1 MVYLICME
9 NFKFLYCLYRAI
21 LYIKCIFKRKLK
33 KVRREKTKLRHK
45 MDLKMVI
52 PGDKQDFSDD
62 VALFNLNKI
71 KNKSVSN
78 KAFQLFKNKLK
89 LQVKLCPV

>member
-1 MVYLICME
+1 MFKE
-9 NFKFLYCLYRAI
+9 AKFLYCLQRAI
-21 LYIKCIFKRKLK
+21 LCIKCVFKRKLK

-78 KAFQLFKNKLK
+78 KGISI
-89 LQVKLCPV
+89 V